1 LTWCRASVVELDV
14 YLGTRL
20 VGRVAGEPDQVR
32 FQYTPEWVAREG
44 VDIARVLP
52 LQSEPLP
59 PGPTRAFF
67 DGLLPEASLREVLAR
82 DWGVDPLDTWAL
94 LAAIGR
100 ESAGAITILPAGEP
114 LPSKG
119 AVDWLTEEGLAEA
132 IRRLPVAPLAS
143 DPSSPVRVSLGGV
156 HDKLVLVHDGERWGL
171 PHPGT
176 PSTHIAKPDPER
188 DWLPHL
194 AVNEH
199 VSTHWML
206 LIGLP
211 AATTSLLTVARR
223 RALISERFDRS
234 GSWPDVERLHQEDFA
249 QLTGRLSIH
258 KYEQHG
264 GPGVAECLQAIS
276 ERSANP
282 VADRRAFVET
292 VWANTLL
299 GNADGHAK
307 NYALLLT
314 QRAWRLAPAYDVLCT
329 LAYEHVDHRSA
340 MRLDGRDG
348 GRMTDPDH
356 LSGDQLSRAL
366 EQWGYRGAG
375 RRRLAGRLAE
385 LAEVAIDVATPEH
398 LPDTELT
405 DREQHVGLL
414 SREIRRRAGAL
425 AAAASA
431 AGRT

>member
-14 YLGTRL
+14 YLGSRL
-20 VGRVAGEPDQVR
+20 AGRVTGEQDQVR
-32 FQYTPEWVAREG
+32 FEYAREWIEREA

-52 LQSEPLP
+52 LRSEPLP

-100 ESAGAITILPAGEP
+100 ESAGAITILPAGDP

-119 AVDWLTEEGLAEA
+119 GVDWLTEEQLAEA

-156 HDKLVLVHDGERWGL
+156 QDKLVLVHDGARWGL
-171 PHPGT
+171 PHPGM

-188 DWLPHL
+188 DWLPQL

-199 VSTHWML
+199 VSTHWMSL
-206 LIGLP
+206 MGLP
-211 AATTSLLTVARR
+211 AATTSLLTVAERR
-223 RALISERFDRS
+223 VLISERFDRT
-234 GSWPDVERLHQEDFA
+234 GTWPDVERLHQEDFA

-282 VADRRAFVET
+282 VADRRAFVEM

-299 GNADGHAK
+299 GNADAHAK
-307 NYALLLT
+307 NYALLLAR
-314 QRAWRLAPAYDVLCT
+314 RAWRLAPAYDVLCT

-340 MRLDGRDG
+340 MRLDGRDS

-366 EQWGYRGAG
+366 ERWGYRGAG
-375 RRRLAGRLAE
+375 RRRLARRLAE
-385 LAEVAIDVATPEH
+385 LAEVAIEVATPEH
-398 LPDTELT
+398 LPDTQLL
-405 DREQHVGLL
+405 DREQQHVGLL
-414 SREIRRRAGAL
+414 SREIRRRARAL
-425 AAAASA
+425 AGAAHA
-431 AGRT
+431 AR

>member
-1 LTWCRASVVELDV
+1 VVELDV
-14 YLGTRL
+14 YLGSRL
-20 VGRVAGEPDQVR
+20 AGRVAGDRDQVR
-32 FQYTPEWVAREG
+32 FEYAPEWLEREG
-44 VDIARVLP
+44 VDIARLLP
-52 LQSEPLP
+52 LQSDPLP
-59 PGPTRAFF
+59 PEPTRAFF

-82 DWGVDPLDTWAL
+82 DWGADPLDTWAL

-100 ESAGAITILPAGEP
+100 ESAGAITILPAGDP

-119 AVDWLTEEGLAEA
+119 AVDWLTEADLAEA

-143 DPSSPVRVSLGGV
+143 DPASPVRVSLGGV
-156 HDKLVLVHDGERWGL
+156 QDKLVLVHDGERWGL

-188 DWLPHL
+188 DWLPNL

-199 VSTHWML
+199 VSTHWL
-206 LIGLP
+206 GLTGLP
-211 AATTSLLTVARR
+211 AANTSLLTVSGRR
-223 RALISERFDRS
+223 VLISERFDRS

-264 GPGVAECLQAIS
+264 GPGVAECLQAIA

-292 VWANTLL
+292 VWVNTLL
-299 GNADGHAK
+299 GNADAHSK

-314 QRAWRLAPAYDVLCT
+314 DGAWRLAPAYDVVCT
-329 LAYEHVDHRSA
+329 LAYEEVDHRSA
-340 MRLDGRDG
+340 MRLDGRDS

-356 LSGDQLSRAL
+356 LTGDQLSRGL
-366 EQWGYRGAG
+366 ERWGYRGTG
-375 RRRLAGRLAE
+375 RRGLARRLAE
-385 LAEVAIDVATPEH
+385 LAEVVIERATPEH
-398 LPDTELT
+398 LPDTQLT
-405 DREQHVGLL
+405 DLEQQHVRLL
-414 SREIRRRAGAL
+414 SREIRRRAAAL
-425 AAAASA
+425 AGAAKAAA
-431 AGRT
+431 G